1 MSVRSIPLNT
11 LNAAA
16 FAPYGVILENLEPKA
31 EAIAAN
37 RNEFRVIDKSTNS
50 DGWRLAIY
58 IVRERVL
65 TSIEQH
71 PDTRESFEPVS
82 GVSVIVVA
90 PPGAQEKLA
99 AFVLDKPVV
108 LAEGTWHAMLALS
121 QEAIVKIAENNVL
134 SSVRV
139 TLQTPLSIGLSSTS

>member
-1 MSVRSIPLNT
+1 MAATTIPLIT
-11 LNAAA
+11 LNAEA
-16 FAPYGVILENLEPKA
+16 FAPFGVILENLEPKA
-31 EAIAAN
+31 EAIASN
-37 RNEFRVIDKSTNS
+37 SNEFRVIDKSVNK

-65 TSIEQH
+65 TSIQQH

-82 GVSVIVVA
+82 GMSVIVVA
-90 PPGAQEKLA
+90 PPNEQEKLA

-121 QEAIVKIAENNVL
+121 KEAIVKIAENNVL
-134 SSVRV
+134 SSVNV
-139 TLQTPLSIGLSSTS
+139 TLERPMSIGLVSTD

>member
-11 LNAAA
+11 LNATA

-71 PDTRESFEPVS
+71 PDTCESFEPVS
-82 GVSVIVVA
+82 GMSVIVVA

-99 AFVLDKPVV
+99 AFV
-108 LAEGTWHAMLALS
+108 S
-121 QEAIVKIAENNVL
+121 
-134 SSVRV
+134 R
-139 TLQTPLSIGLSSTS
+139 